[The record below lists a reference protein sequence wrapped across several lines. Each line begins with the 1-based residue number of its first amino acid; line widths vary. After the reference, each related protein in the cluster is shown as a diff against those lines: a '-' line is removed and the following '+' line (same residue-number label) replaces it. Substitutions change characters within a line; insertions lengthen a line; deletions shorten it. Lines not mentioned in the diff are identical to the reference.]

1 MIKQRE
7 LIEVLKFCEPK
18 DLLTSCSLVCINW
31 QQLSQS
37 DEVWYQAIEDTGT
50 PIGSVEKT
58 AKNYYKTHCI
68 PMYPILTA
76 QKLYFFS
83 LSDRKISEHQL
94 QPTVEIDHTSA
105 WVLLP
110 GKFVMCAGSEHSAKA
125 YLIEPINYSTQVLPD
140 MLQVR
145 GWFAMLYYLENVY
158 VFGGF
163 YSPWLFTKR
172 CERFERS
179 TGQWKQLPDMS
190 AVRSSFNACRW
201 KEIVFVA
208 GGWQNPEVEY
218 MNLQT
223 EVFQTLDIRMTPTCR
238 TLCWVVGDQLMIIQD
253 QLIIWWDIVNSR
265 QTSTEP
271 VQDKP
276 RSYIWTNT
284 PPMEYKGKLFFLV
297 WEDGKGYSMDLRT
310 RSVKQVI
317 PNLFSSLY
325 P

>member
-18 DLLTSCSLVCINW
+18 DLLTSCSLVCIQWNT
-31 QQLSQS
+31 LSQS
-37 DEVWYQAIEDTGT
+37 DEVWYQAIEDSDT
-50 PIGSVEKT
+50 PINSVETT
-58 AKNYYKTHCI
+58 ARNYYKTHCI
-68 PMYPILTA
+68 PVYPILTA
-76 QKLYFFS
+76 QKLHFYS
-83 LSDRKISEHQL
+83 LSDGTISEHQL
-94 QPTVEIDHTSA
+94 QPTVDINHTSA

-110 GKFVMCAGSEHSAKA
+110 GKFVMCAGGEQSAKA
-125 YLIEPINYSTQVLPD
+125 YLIEPLHYTALALPD
-140 MLQVR
+140 MSQVR
-145 GWFAMLYYLENVY
+145 GWFAMLYYHKSVY

-172 CERFERS
+172 CERFERCS
-179 TGQWKQLPDMS
+179 HQWKPLPDMS

-201 KEIVFVA
+201 RDIVFVA

-223 EVFQTLDIRMTPTCR
+223 EVFQTLGIRMTPTCR
-238 TLCWVVGDQLMIIQD
+238 TLCCVVGDQLMIIQD
-253 QLIIWWDIVNSR
+253 RTIIWWDIVNSC
-265 QTSTEP
+265 QASTES
-271 VQDKP
+271 VRDQP

-284 PPMEYKGKLFFLV
+284 PPVEYKGQLFFLV